1 MQTTNINWPR
11 AFQYVLRPHFS
22 PSHFFPL
29 CIFLQKTIGEIIASM
44 EIFSRFETILEV
56 SMFVSAPG
64 GCGIAA
70 VAKPAAVFVGILN
83 NI

>member
-1 MQTTNINWPR
+1 
-11 AFQYVLRPHFS
+11 
-22 PSHFFPL
+22 
-29 CIFLQKTIGEIIASM
+29 M

-64 GCGIAA
+64 RCGIAA
-70 VAKPAAVFVGILN
+70 VAKSAAGFMGILN